1 MRIAQVSPLSEP
13 DPPWREP
20 FGLVMSESIA
30 TGTQLIAHDKTGFLY
45 QSYEEMAAM
54 IPASLQLERQTCRV
68 YVETKFNITQ
78 MVDAYE
84 AA

>member
-1 MRIAQVSPLSEP
+1 MRISQVSPLSEP

-20 FGLVMSESIA
+20 FGLVMIESIA
-30 TGTQLIAHDKTGFLY
+30 TGAQLVAHDKTGVIY
-45 QSYEEMAAM
+45 KSYEEMAAM
-54 IPASLQLERQTCRV
+54 IPAARQLNRQTCQD

-78 MVDAYE
+78 MVDGYE